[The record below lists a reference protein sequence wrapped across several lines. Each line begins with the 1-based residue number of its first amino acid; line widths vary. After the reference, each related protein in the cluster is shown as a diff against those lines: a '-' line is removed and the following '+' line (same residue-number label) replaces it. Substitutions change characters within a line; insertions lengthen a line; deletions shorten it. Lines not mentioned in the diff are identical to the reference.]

1 MLTLLPDMP
10 VRAQKLR
17 ARPGG
22 LTCDELRERGRL
34 AVDTGD
40 LDAALGYYREFL
52 EVARAADDRRLIDL
66 ATCNCGAVL
75 ITLGRQQEV
84 VAGLREILM
93 ANRFP
98 ENSWLAAYHLSR
110 AHARSKAAKKGLF
123 YAQIARD
130 RALAL
135 ARDYCLLCS
144 YNQLGNSLVDESR
157 FDEAVREYRRA
168 LTFQR
173 EEPSILRAQVLI
185 NLGYCWIVQGKV
197 RRGLSLTFRSLRW
210 LRRFGAHRYEVV
222 PQLDLCYA
230 YIELGRYDRAR
241 DHGQRGLAIAEEFGD
256 QDRVKIALYLLGET
270 ESAAGNY
277 EEAYD
282 YFSRLQRQFYP
293 ESPRL
298 PELMVFMDMRQMV
311 NLRA

>member
-10 VRAQKLR
+10 RAPEAPR
-17 ARPGG
+17 G

-34 AVDTGD
+34 AVDAGD

-52 EVARAADDRRLIDL
+52 EVARAAGDRRLVDL

-93 ANRFP
+93 ANRCP
-98 ENSWLAAYHLSR
+98 ENSCLAAYHLSR
-110 AHARSKAAKKGLF
+110 AHARSKASKKSLF

-135 ARDYCLLCS
+135 ARDEWLLGS
-144 YNQLGNSLVDESR
+144 YNQLGNCLVDESR
-157 FDEAVREYRRA
+157 FDEAVKEYRRA
-168 LTFQR
+168 LAFQP
-173 EEPSILRAQVLI
+173 EEPSILRAQVLV
-185 NLGYCWIVQGKV
+185 NLGYCRIAQG
-197 RRGLSLTFRSLRW
+197 RIRQGLTLTFRGLRW
-210 LRRFGAHRYEVV
+210 LRRFGAYGYQAV
-222 PQLDLCYA
+222 PHLDLCYA

-241 DHGQRGLAIAEEFGD
+241 HHGQRGLAIAEDCGEV
-256 QDRVKIALYLLGET
+256 DRVKMALYLLGET
-270 ESAAGNY
+270 ESAAGDF

-293 ESPRL
+293 ESPQL
-298 PELMVFMDMRQMV
+298 PELMVFMDMRRMV